1 MENASDWLEK
11 LTTPLQRV
19 EPAPGYEDT
28 FKPLAPEP
36 PVPSEEIDLE
46 KLTHPLG
53 AKTEQVVHYTDTPQ
67 PPVEAPVIP
76 QPPIEAELT
85 SQPPA
90 APPVIQ
96 QPPAEIPASPQ
107 TLDNTPLPF
116 EEIGKDLD
124 QIIPVEGEMDENSQ
138 PGMNMASIFPPSAP
152 EAHVA
157 APTPPMEENVIS
169 ESPAA
174 DKEVPSPAEKKLPP
188 LPPMPAYQPDFLSG
202 LGEKPE
208 PAPVPSPTSEQG
220 SKLPFDLN
228 LEELE
233 QAPHSVNIEAIP
245 ASSDTPDWLQQYAG
259 EVGEIPDITS
269 MPAAEG
275 PAVSTSTEPA
285 PQEPSPTPAAPP
297 AKDAPDW
304 LQNIIG
310 DTPSS
315 PVDLFK
321 SVEEPLGSIIAP
333 PEEAVEKAESD
344 FAGPVPPAQL
354 SKSGRLPDW
363 LSELEESKPA
373 PEASRPNTN
382 ILYEP
387 GSESEGLVESKTQ
400 ANPDQVEVKEEPE
413 LPSEF
418 QAPAAVSE
426 EGSAFPQYTPGGT
439 LEETGGVAVPPKSE
453 PPEAAKAKPLD
464 AVDLFSEVEES
475 QPASPAKRGSGD
487 WLKSL
492 PSLDDLAASPSDEG
506 KAEVSSAGTSISAE
520 MPPADLPPVPSSPKP
535 DDQAVSSSPFE
546 IAALPDWLE
555 TETEKE
561 GADGKGGGGV
571 AENLAPAEMPSW
583 LQALKPQSKPA
594 QIESSSELDGR
605 LENQGPLA
613 GFTGVIPGGAVAT
626 PIHGD
631 TSDALPRLTASD
643 VQRKYASLMDAVL
656 TEETPLTPPVRHVEA
671 RKSRL
676 IRLAATAASML
687 LILFLIVFGTQFLS
701 MPGLFPLETVAFH
714 NSLESIPADA
724 KILIAIDY
732 DPAFAGEL
740 QSISRTI
747 INQLA
752 VKNTGIIFIS
762 TLPSGPV
769 MAEDLLQN
777 VLASQPGYDA
787 NLSLNLGYLAG
798 GANGLQEL
806 ASRPTTV
813 ITRAWNR
820 LPAWS
825 QPAVAGIDSI
835 SNFDGIILVTD
846 SFETGRAW
854 IEQVEP
860 KLEGA
865 PLLVAASAQSSP
877 LFQPYLNSGQ
887 VDGLIG
893 GYAGDAAYEQI
904 LGIEDGMR
912 LKWDAYMIG
921 QTLMI
926 LVIIFGA
933 IWQFLIKRPII
944 NKTGK
949 DNTEESNG

>member
-1 MENASDWLEK
+1 
-11 LTTPLQRV
+11 
-19 EPAPGYEDT
+19 
-28 FKPLAPEP
+28 
-36 PVPSEEIDLE
+36 
-46 KLTHPLG
+46 
-53 AKTEQVVHYTDTPQ
+53 
-67 PPVEAPVIP
+67 
-76 QPPIEAELT
+76 
-85 SQPPA
+85 
-90 APPVIQ
+90 
-96 QPPAEIPASPQ
+96 
-107 TLDNTPLPF
+107 
-116 EEIGKDLD
+116 
-124 QIIPVEGEMDENSQ
+124 MDDNSQ
-138 PGMNMASIFPPSAP
+138 SGMNMASIFPPGAPEISASAP
-152 EAHVA
+152 I
-157 APTPPMEENVIS
+157 PPIQEQIIP

-174 DKEVPSPAEKKLPP
+174 EKEIPAPVETKLPP
-188 LPPMPAYQPDFLSG
+188 LPPMPAYEPDFLSG

-208 PAPVPSPTSEQG
+208 PTPVTPPTPEEG

-233 QAPHSVNIEAIP
+233 AAPHSVNIEAIP
-245 ASSDTPDWLQQYAG
+245 ASSETPDWLQQYAG
-259 EVGEIPDITS
+259 DLGEIPDISS
-269 MPAAEG
+269 MPAAEE
-275 PAVSTSTEPA
+275 PAIPASIEPA
-285 PQEPSPTPAAPP
+285 PEESSSSPVAPP

-310 DTPSS
+310 ETPSS
-315 PVDLFK
+315 PGDLFK
-321 SVEEPLGSIIAP
+321 NIEEPLGSIMAP
-333 PEEAVEKAESD
+333 PDEA
-344 FAGPVPPAQL
+344 AGGTETDITGPEPPIQPA
-354 SKSGRLPDW
+354 KSGRLPDW

-373 PEASRPNTN
+373 PEPSRPNTN
-382 ILYEP
+382 ILFEP
-387 GSESEGLVESKTQ
+387 GSESEKPVQPKTQ
-400 ANPDQVEVKEEPE
+400 ANLDQVEIKEEPE

-418 QAPAAVSE
+418 QSPAAVATE
-426 EGSAFPQYTPGGT
+426 DSAFPQYTPGGI
-439 LEETGGVAVPPKSE
+439 LEETDSVSEAPLGE
-453 PPEAAKAKPLD
+453 PPEAVKAKPLD

-475 QPASPAKRGSGD
+475 QPAAPVKPGSAD

-492 PSLDDLAASPSDEG
+492 PSIEDLPVSPSEEEKPG
-506 KAEVSSAGTSISAE
+506 VPPAEAPVPAE
-520 MPPADLPPVPSSPKP
+520 MPLADLPPVPSSPKP
-535 DDQAVSSSPFE
+535 DEQAVSSSPFE

-561 GADGKGGGGV
+561 GADGKGAGA
-571 AENLAPAEMPSW
+571 AENLAPADMPSW

-594 QIESSSELDGR
+594 QIDSSQELDGR

-613 GFTGVIPGGAVAT
+613 GFTGVIPGGSVAT

-631 TSDALPRLTASD
+631 ISDALPRLTASD

-676 IRLAATAASML
+676 IRLAATAASIL
-687 LILFLIVFGTQFLS
+687 LVLFLVVFGTQFLS

-714 NSLESIPADA
+714 NSLETLPAEA

-732 DPAFAGEL
+732 DPAYAGEL
-740 QSISRTI
+740 QSVSRVI

-752 VKNTGIIFIS
+752 EKNTGMIFIS
-762 TLPSGPV
+762 TLPSGPA
-769 MAEDLLQN
+769 MAEDLIQN
-777 VLASQPGYDA
+777 TLASRPGYDA

-825 QPAVAGIDSI
+825 QPAVSGIDSI
-835 SNFDGIILVTD
+835 SKFDGIILITN

-860 KLEGA
+860 KMEGA
-865 PLLVAASAQSSP
+865 PLLVASSAQSSP

-893 GYAGDAAYEQI
+893 GYAGEAAYEQI
-904 LGIEDGMR
+904 LGIEDVMR
-912 LKWDAYMIG
+912 LKWDAFMIG

-926 LVIIFGA
+926 LVIILGA

-944 NKTGK
+944 NKPGK
-949 DNTEESNG
+949 EGAEKSNG